1 MGEELP
7 QTILFTDVEG
17 STELRAR
24 LGDELAHE
32 VLQAHNEMVRAAVAE
47 SRGREIKALG
57 DGFMVAFASPR
68 RALECAKAIQRAI
81 DAARARPELS
91 VRVRIGVNTGEV
103 KEQDGDLFG
112 QAVHA
117 AARIAAK

>member
-1 MGEELP
+1 MP
-7 QTILFTDVEG
+7 RVVARSTKYHPTCEG
-17 STELRAR
+17 
-24 LGDELAHE
+24 GH
-32 VLQAHNEMVRAAVAE
+32 
-47 SRGREIKALG
+47 G
-57 DGFMVAFASPR
+57 

-117 AARIAAK
+117 AARIAAKARGGEIMVSDVTRALVGTSPDFAFSDRGRFRLKGFDDRWRLFGLV